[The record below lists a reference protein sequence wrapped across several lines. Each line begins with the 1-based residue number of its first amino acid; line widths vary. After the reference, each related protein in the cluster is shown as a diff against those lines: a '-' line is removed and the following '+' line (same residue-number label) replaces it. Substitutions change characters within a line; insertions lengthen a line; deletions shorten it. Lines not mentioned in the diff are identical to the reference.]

1 MFNVKDINVL
11 MVQFVWDLRKW
22 KLICKTCRKFGGADT
37 SISNVSW
44 KKELHINLKYMLPK
58 VPVSWET
65 LFSFH
70 NFWSH
75 LFRWNLFY
83 RTRIRSLAM
92 LVSNWLPN
100 LLTDWLLFSK
110 LYWCDPG
117 MWRCLLKT
125 CRGCY
130 CCWCWWWESCWQQFV
145 ADLETEVS
153 SKKLNFSSGFQHKV
167 WLGV

>member
-1 MFNVKDINVL
+1 

-70 NFWSH
+70 NFWS
-75 LFRWNLFY
+75 LLSTWNLFFFNIL
-83 RTRIRSLAM
+83 TLGPGPAEFLAAQDTFRR
-92 LVSNWLPN
+92 VFRVTFWLCRN
-100 LLTDWLLFSK
+100 LLIRYNCNQHYFYK
-110 LYWCDPG
+110 LIYRIDSP
-117 MWRCLLKT
+117 RHSFL
-125 CRGCY
+125 
-130 CCWCWWWESCWQQFV
+130 SFDFV
-145 ADLETEVS
+145 PSVPPYELSIRRVS
-153 SKKLNFSSGFQHKV
+153 SFLSYITVDFF
-167 WLGV
+167 

>member
-1 MFNVKDINVL
+1 

-70 NFWSH
+70 NFWS
-75 LFRWNLFY
+75 LLSTWNLFFFNIQ
-83 RTRIRSLAM
+83 TLGPGPAEFLAAQDTFRR
-92 LVSNWLPN
+92 VFRVTFWLWRN
-100 LLTDWLLFSK
+100 LLIRYNCDQHYFYK
-110 LYWCDPG
+110 LITTGLIVLVIP
-117 MWRCLLKT
+117 
-125 CRGCY
+125 
-130 CCWCWWWESCWQQFV
+130 
-145 ADLETEVS
+145 S
-153 SKKLNFSSGFQHKV
+153 SPLTSFPLSHLTN
-167 WLGV
+167 WA

>member
-1 MFNVKDINVL
+1 MFNVKDINAL

-70 NFWSH
+70 NFWS
-75 LFRWNLFY
+75 LLSTWNLFFFNIQ
-83 RTRIRSLAM
+83 TLGPGPAEFLAAQDTFRR
-92 LVSNWLPN
+92 VFRVTFWLCRN
-100 LLTDWLLFSK
+100 LLILYNCDQHYFYK
-110 LYWCDPG
+110 LIATGLIVLVIP
-117 MWRCLLKT
+117 
-125 CRGCY
+125 
-130 CCWCWWWESCWQQFV
+130 
-145 ADLETEVS
+145 S
-153 SKKLNFSSGFQHKV
+153 SPLTSFPLSHLTN
-167 WLGV
+167 WA

>member
-70 NFWSH
+70 NFWS
-75 LFRWNLFY
+75 LLSTWNLFFFNIQ
-83 RTRIRSLAM
+83 TLGPGPAEFLAAQDTFRR
-92 LVSNWLPN
+92 VFRVTFWLCRN
-100 LLTDWLLFSK
+100 LLIRYNCDQHYFYK
-110 LYWCDPG
+110 LITTGLIVLVIP
-117 MWRCLLKT
+117 
-125 CRGCY
+125 
-130 CCWCWWWESCWQQFV
+130 
-145 ADLETEVS
+145 S
-153 SKKLNFSSGFQHKV
+153 SPLTSFPLSHLTN
-167 WLGV
+167 WA

>member
-1 MFNVKDINVL
+1 MFNVKDINAL

-70 NFWSH
+70 NFWS
-75 LFRWNLFY
+75 LLSTWNLFFFNIQ
-83 RTRIRSLAM
+83 TLGPGPAEFLAAQDTFRR
-92 LVSNWLPN
+92 VFRVTFWLWRN
-100 LLTDWLLFSK
+100 LLIRYNCDQHYFYK
-110 LYWCDPG
+110 LITTGLIVLVIP
-117 MWRCLLKT
+117 
-125 CRGCY
+125 
-130 CCWCWWWESCWQQFV
+130 
-145 ADLETEVS
+145 S
-153 SKKLNFSSGFQHKV
+153 SPLTSFPLSHLTN
-167 WLGV
+167 WA

>member
-70 NFWSH
+70 NFWS
-75 LFRWNLFY
+75 LLSTWNLFFFNIQ
-83 RTRIRSLAM
+83 TLGPGPAEFLAAQDTFRR
-92 LVSNWLPN
+92 VFRVTFWLCRN
-100 LLTDWLLFSK
+100 LLMIILMIVISITHINFYTGLIVLVIPSSPLTSFPLSHLTNWAYD
-110 LYWCDPG
+110 
-117 MWRCLLKT
+117 
-125 CRGCY
+125 
-130 CCWCWWWESCWQQFV
+130 ESLPF
-145 ADLETEVS
+145 
-153 SKKLNFSSGFQHKV
+153 
-167 WLGV
+167 

>member
-70 NFWSH
+70 NFWS
-75 LFRWNLFY
+75 LLSTWNLFFFNIQ
-83 RTRIRSLAM
+83 TLGPGPAEFLAAQDTFRR
-92 LVSNWLPN
+92 VFRVTFWLWRN
-100 LLTDWLLFSK
+100 LLIRYNCDQHYFYK
-110 LYWCDPG
+110 LITTGLIVLVIP
-117 MWRCLLKT
+117 
-125 CRGCY
+125 
-130 CCWCWWWESCWQQFV
+130 
-145 ADLETEVS
+145 S
-153 SKKLNFSSGFQHKV
+153 SPLTSFPLSHLTN
-167 WLGV
+167 WA

>member
-1 MFNVKDINVL
+1 MFNVKDINAL

-70 NFWSH
+70 NFWS
-75 LFRWNLFY
+75 LLSTWNLFFFNIQ
-83 RTRIRSLAM
+83 TLGPGPAEFLAAQDTFRR
-92 LVSNWLPN
+92 VFRVTFWLCRN
-100 LLTDWLLFSK
+100 LLIRYNCDQHYFYK
-110 LYWCDPG
+110 LITTGLIVLVIP
-117 MWRCLLKT
+117 
-125 CRGCY
+125 
-130 CCWCWWWESCWQQFV
+130 
-145 ADLETEVS
+145 S
-153 SKKLNFSSGFQHKV
+153 SPLTSFPLSHLTN
-167 WLGV
+167 WA